1 MESFLAMLLCIFIF
15 VAIIAFRKWHELS
28 LQQELKNLVV
38 WSAICDHPFR
48 AVSGHDLPLWSYI
61 SNAQIEFQLPQDY
74 RITGDDEWC
83 FAKEILEEYQTNL
96 IRSYLIGN
104 LKLIKSKYAIRG
116 EDYFMLMLY
125 AFLSD
130 HQCDDKFLN
139 HEMHKERV
147 SYKSY
152 GSTFSAGFDATYAL
166 TDFAVV
172 LHKMHYITYMYCIE
186 NKVLK
191 PFVPEWNEKN
201 LKKILDT
208 NQIQL
213 SWG

>member
-15 VAIIAFRKWHELS
+15 VAIIAFRKWHEYLMAQK
-28 LQQELKNLVV
+28 LRDLVSWIV
-38 WSAICDHPFR
+38 HA
-48 AVSGHDLPLWSYI
+48 HDLPLWSYI
-61 SNAQIEFQLPQDY
+61 SNAQITLQLTQEY
-74 RITGDDEWC
+74 RITGDDGWE
-83 FAKEILEEYQTNL
+83 FAKKILEEYQKDLTQ
-96 IRSYLIGN
+96 SYFRGHLRIP
-104 LKLIKSKYAIRG
+104 KSKYVISG
-116 EDYFMLMLY
+116 EAYFMLTLY

-166 TDFAVV
+166 TDFAIV
-172 LHKMHYITYMYCIE
+172 LHKMHYITYMYCRGNEI
-186 NKVLK
+186 LK
-191 PFVPEWNEKN
+191 PFVSEWNEKN
-201 LKKILDT
+201 LREILDT